1 MSYRIQD
8 LVWQKAFD
16 GRSATERFVL
26 MSLAFRANESGACW
40 PSLEGISR
48 ITNLNVKTVRASINA
63 LTDCGLIA
71 KTVRPGA
78 PALYT
83 VNVAAIAALPDA
95 AGDTKNGT
103 PTNIGTPTKNGT
115 PTNIGTPTKNG
126 TPTEIGTSPLPNLG
140 GVPLPKLV
148 PEQVIQQVKEQVTTD
163 IRPKLS
169 DTAETVE
176 DFGLEVETLK
186 SEPPTFEEKG
196 VDRTPVKFI
205 VDTYN
210 EVLGGVLGKV
220 LKVTP
225 ARQQAMRN
233 RYRDIYRD
241 CECLNDEEA
250 KDKVRKFFVCISRSD
265 FLMGRTGRQ
274 GNHAAWMPNF
284 DWLMQQKN
292 YTKILE
298 GVYDNGKR

>member
-1 MSYRIQD
+1 MSVAAVKWAIDQKVGDVTAKSVLVILAWHHNPENGLCCPSIPTLQAECDIKSDNTVKSALKRLAALGLISSERDIVNGSIKRTRYTLSGFDPSVIEGGAVNAGGSAIEGGAVIDPPLPQD
-8 LVWQKAFD
+8 LTPPSRKD
-16 GRSATERFVL
+16 
-26 MSLAFRANESGACW
+26 C
-40 PSLEGISR
+40 PSLPQ
-48 ITNLNVKTVRASINA
+48 NL
-63 LTDCGLIA
+63 
-71 KTVRPGA
+71 P
-78 PALYT
+78 
-83 VNVAAIAALPDA
+83 
-95 AGDTKNGT
+95 
-103 PTNIGTPTKNGT
+103 
-115 PTNIGTPTKNG
+115 
-126 TPTEIGTSPLPNLG
+126 
-140 GVPLPKLV
+140 PKEKIEKV
-148 PEQVIQQVKEQVTTD
+148 EREETTD